1 MSVSPIQRVSAILIL
16 IALIIWFFNTTLIR
30 NQPPEPLVLSGET
43 VILSPDPESD
53 KLILTDALFMSKPH
67 REDDGLFYFIEGF
80 ILKNG
85 IPGEDTVT
93 IRVSNI
99 RDAWNEILASP
110 VMILSPPEKGRGY
123 TTALFKLPGGQ
134 TILLKE

>member
-1 MSVSPIQRVSAILIL
+1 
-16 IALIIWFFNTTLIR
+16 
-30 NQPPEPLVLSGET
+30 
-43 VILSPDPESD
+43 
-53 KLILTDALFMSKPH
+53 MSKPH